1 MQGIEDVIYNIEVVE
16 RFNFK
21 QVVYILRQNLVF
33 LRFVY
38 RVKFNELLIVSNELR
53 LEGVVEVIFDF
64 LEDLVVSFDR
74 IVKLARDGESDGE
87 KEIDKIDLLYRS
99 VLKIRVLMFDIE
111 SDLVIV
117 SELDD
122 SELEDNSKE
131 SNFNFLDNR
140 RRTMKN
146 MV

>member
-1 MQGIEDVIYNIEVVE
+1 M
-16 RFNFK
+16 
-21 QVVYILRQNLVF
+21 VF

-64 LEDLVVSFDR
+64 LEDLVVSLDR